1 MSLPSGCCG
10 VSGAP
15 GLCSMGMAGEVV
27 MLRCSAMRL
36 CSVTFSVK
44 GLLFRKGEGTR
55 WVMGLMERW
64 IGRLVV
70 GGAGVSGVSAG
81 GVLSLC
87 SRSELASFTGERLDR
102 KDLACSE
109 VKMAFF
115 LAAFF
120 SSRWSRRLSFP
131 GFGRVGGGERWW
143 RMGAGW
149 MEDVTVISIVI
160 S

>member
-1 MSLPSGCCG
+1 MEGSPGEGRWVSVPSGCCG

-15 GLCSMGMAGEVV
+15 GLCSMGMAEEVV
-27 MLRCSAMRL
+27 SLRCSAMRL

-55 WVMGLMERW
+55 WVTGLTERW
-64 IGRLVV
+64 V
-70 GGAGVSGVSAG
+70 GGLVEGGAVVSGVSAG
-81 GVLSLC
+81 GALSLC

-109 VKMAFF
+109 PRTAFF

-131 GFGRVGGGERWW
+131 GFGRVGGGGR
-143 RMGAGW
+143 
-149 MEDVTVISIVI
+149 
-160 S
+160 